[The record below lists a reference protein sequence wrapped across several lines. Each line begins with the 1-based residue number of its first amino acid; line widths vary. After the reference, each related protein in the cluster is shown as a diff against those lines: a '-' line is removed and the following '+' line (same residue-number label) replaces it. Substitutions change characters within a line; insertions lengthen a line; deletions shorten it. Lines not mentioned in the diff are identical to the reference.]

1 MAQTNL
7 SFVDTIKL
15 QFALK
20 FKTDYRENRLSFFY
34 RLLAYGILFPILLS
48 IVFGILGLA
57 VVHDKDSVLSLI
69 YGGLFAI
76 TFLVYGFFALAIT
89 ITSTVRRLHDLGL
102 SGLVLLW
109 VFLAS
114 LALSLIAI
122 GPLVMVGFNLY
133 LLFADTKREQHKFS
147 HLPNPFLV

>member
-34 RLLAYGILFPILLS
+34 RILAYNFLFPILISL
-48 IVFGILGLA
+48 VFGIVGLA
-57 VVHDKDSVLSLI
+57 FGHNQDSVLFMI

-76 TFLVYGFFALAIT
+76 TLLVYAFFALVIT

-102 SGLVLLW
+102 SGLVFLW

-114 LALSLIAI
+114 LVLSLVAI
-122 GPLVMVGFNLY
+122 GPLVMVVFNLY